1 MKKDGKRKRLRKRPH
16 RENADKTAL
25 SMKLRE
31 IGDLIQRGRHA
42 DGLSKADAALANA
55 RLAKKDK
62 SRVLAMVADSEF
74 RLGRFEEAAQIQLK
88 VAAATI
94 DDPTLW
100 LRAYIGEVR
109 ALLKSPNV
117 EQAIMMADHAVAVA
131 ETKMADFNEKVRL
144 AKQSVEEGGSVE
156 VPPVPVRVSVV
167 ATRMGYLFLQEGEPE
182 AAEALFI
189 RAIESTKGGA
199 NKARQ
204 GLAKIALARGEFGK
218 AISMASDAIHRGGF
232 KVKTLDAWKTLISA
246 RRQLCGWKIRERL
259 IAGLDT
265 VPAGLRARTILTIVR
280 ELRKNDM
287 RQWRV
292 VAKHWSQKEGRHFPV
307 IETEIR
313 KMVLASAKAE
323 PGNATD
329 KREKAEQLLQM
340 PDLSAKEWLNGSKE
354 FVRASLWEGNTVNF
368 GQMIASAAS
377 AYGEEFAPRARH
389 SLALSCMMA
398 KRHDLARPLLQENI
412 QQDSYGNPV
421 WAKSVWALAR
431 MESLLGDHA
440 ASAVLYRQFAEEDS
454 ISNKF
459 RLQAQLN
466 WCQELIAAGQ
476 PGPLLEA
483 RALMEA
489 TLANVNDPDVLMNF
503 ARQLQFGPQE
513 LRNWGQQLFAQG
525 KNAAVQQF
533 NEAVTPSVAISI
545 LYRLTRRQ
553 VRDFSLHADTVAF
566 WEALPQGKR
575 DWLWSSNSVFWEYL
589 GQVFEAYARMGN
601 IQEAEAFAREFL
613 DDLASPSEGLPE
625 LGVPL
630 AERLMMAG
638 RSAESLQLYERMA
651 HIAPTHPLCAQAWYW
666 MALVAYTQGTGSR
679 VRECAACIRT
689 AQGAQVGMLDAWN
702 LDARAYLLLANL
714 DPALV
719 DQQAVNYTAT
729 FLREQVVIILS
740 DLKGMSV

>member
-1 MKKDGKRKRLRKRPH
+1 MNTGKMRVRKRPY
-16 RENADKTAL
+16 RDPGDKTEL
-25 SMKLRE
+25 SKTLRK
-31 IGDLIQRGRHA
+31 IGDLIQQGNHSA
-42 DGLSKADAALANA
+42 GLAQANEAMTGTGLGKGA
-55 RLAKKDK
+55 RA
-62 SRVLAMVADSEF
+62 RVLAMVADSEF
-74 RLGRFEEAAQIQLK
+74 KRGRFDEAAQIQLR
-88 VAAATI
+88 VAADTI
-94 DDPTLW
+94 EDPALW
-100 LRAYIGEVR
+100 LRAYIGEVL

-117 EQAIMMADHAVAVA
+117 EDALMMARHAVEVA
-131 ETKMADFNEKVRL
+131 ETKMTDFDEQVRL
-144 AKQSVEEGGSVE
+144 AKQAVGAGGTVN

-182 AAEALFI
+182 AAEEFFN
-189 RAIESTKGGA
+189 RAIASTKGGA

-218 AISMASDAIHRGGF
+218 AINMASDAIRRGGY

-287 RQWRV
+287 RQWRD
-292 VAKHWSQKEGRHFPV
+292 VAENWSKKEGRHFPI

-313 KMVLASAKAE
+313 KMALASAKAE

-329 KREKAEQLLQM
+329 KREKAEQLRQM
-340 PDLSAKEWLNGSKE
+340 PDLSAKEWLNGTKE

-368 GQMIASAAS
+368 GQLTASAVA
-377 AYGEEFAPRARH
+377 AYGEGFAPRARH

-412 QQDSYGNPV
+412 QMDSYGNPM

-431 MESLLGDHA
+431 MESLLGDHSRA
-440 ASAVLYRQFAEEDS
+440 ATLYRQFADETS
-454 ISNKF
+454 IEAKF

-466 WCQELIAAGQ
+466 WCQELIAAGR

-503 ARQLQFGPQE
+503 ARQLRLGPEE
-513 LRNWGQQLFAQG
+513 LRNWGQQLFVQG

-533 NEAVTPSVAISI
+533 DEAVSPSVAIGI

-553 VRDFSLHADTVAF
+553 VRDFGRHGDAVAF

-575 DWLWSSNSVFWEYL
+575 DWLWSRNSVFWEYL
-589 GQVFEAYARMGN
+589 GQVFEAYVRLGN
-601 IQEAEAFAREFL
+601 MQEAEAFAFGFL
-613 DDLASPSEGLPE
+613 DDPASPYEGLPE

-630 AERLMMAG
+630 ARRLMMVG
-638 RSAESLQLYERMA
+638 RSAESLQMYERMA
-651 HIAPTHPLCAQAWYW
+651 HVAPTHPLCAEAWYW
-666 MALVAYTQGTGSR
+666 MALVAHKQGEDNNT
-679 VRECAACIRT
+679 VKYALCIRVALGT
-689 AQGAQVGMLDAWN
+689 RVGMLDAWN
-702 LDARAYLLLANL
+702 LDARAFLLMADLNPVA
-714 DPALV
+714 V
-719 DQQAVNYTAT
+719 DSQAVNYTAND
-729 FLREQVVIILS
+729 LRGQLRVINS
-740 DLKGMSV
+740 DLAKLPT

>member
-189 RAIESTKGGA
+189 RAIENTKGGA

-218 AISMASDAIHRGGF
+218 AINMASDAIHRGGF

-292 VAKHWSQKEGRHFPV
+292 VAKNWSQKEGRHFPI

-313 KMVLASAKAE
+313 KMTLASAKAE

-412 QQDSYGNPV
+412 QQDPYGNPV

-431 MESLLGDHA
+431 MESLFDHA
-440 ASAVLYRQFAEEDS
+440 ESARLYRLFVDEES

-476 PGPLLEA
+476 PGPLIEA
-483 RALMEA
+483 RSLMEA
-489 TLANVNDPDVLMNF
+489 TLANVNDPDVIMNF
-503 ARQLQFGPQE
+503 ARQLQFGPYE
-513 LRNWGQQLFAQG
+513 LREWSKQLFAQG
-525 KNAAVQQF
+525 RSLALTQF
-533 NEAVTPSVAISI
+533 HEATVPQLAMNR
-545 LYRLTRRQ
+545 LLKLTRRQ
-553 VRDFSLHADTVAF
+553 VRDSGRNQEVIEL
-566 WEALPQGKR
+566 WEGMTSTKK
-575 DWLWSSNSVFWEYL
+575 DWLWSEGCDFWGYL
-589 GQVFEAYARMGN
+589 ELVFEAYAQTGKM
-601 IQEAEAFAREFL
+601 QEAEEFARGIL
-613 DDLASPSEGLPE
+613 DDSSSPAGQLPF

-630 AERLMMAG
+630 ARRLMRANRPEDGLM
-638 RSAESLQLYERMA
+638 LFERMTQV
-651 HIAPTHPLCAQAWYW
+651 APTHPLSAEAWYW
-666 MALVAYTQGTGSR
+666 MALVAFKQDNYEKSKLCAMRIREAQGT
-679 VRECAACIRT
+679 A
-689 AQGAQVGMLDAWN
+689 VGLLNEYHLDAKA
-702 LDARAYLLLANL
+702 LFLLADL
-714 DPALV
+714 DLAKI
-719 DQQAVNYTAT
+719 DSQAVNYDQGM
-729 FLREQVVIILS
+729 LILIHKEIHA
-740 DLKGMSV
+740 DLELFS

>member
-1 MKKDGKRKRLRKRPH
+1 MKKDGKRKGLRKRPH
-16 RENADKTAL
+16 RANADKAVL

-42 DGLSKADAALANA
+42 AGLSKADAVLASANIA
-55 RLAKKDK
+55 PKEK

-74 RLGRFEEAAQIQLK
+74 KRGRFEESAQIQLR
-88 VAAATI
+88 VASETI

-109 ALLKSPNV
+109 ALLKAPNV
-117 EQAIMMADHAVAVA
+117 DQAIMMADHAVAVA
-131 ETKMADFNEKVRL
+131 ETKVADFDEQVRL
-144 AKQSVEEGGSVE
+144 AKQAVEEGGSVE

-182 AAEALFI
+182 AAEEFFNK
-189 RAIESTKGGA
+189 AIASTKGGA

-218 AISMASDAIHRGGF
+218 AINMASDAIRRGGY

-287 RQWRV
+287 RQWRD
-292 VAKHWSQKEGRHFPV
+292 VAENWSKKEGRHFPV

-313 KMVLASAKAE
+313 KMALASAKAE

-340 PDLSAKEWLNGSKE
+340 PNLSAKEWLNGTKE
-354 FVRASLWEGNTVNF
+354 LVRASLWEGSPVNF
-368 GQMIASAAS
+368 GQLIAAAAA

-412 QQDSYGNPV
+412 LMDPYGNPT

-440 ASAVLYRQFAEEDS
+440 TAAILYRQFADEDS

-483 RALMEA
+483 RSLMEN
-489 TLANVNDPDVLMNF
+489 TLGNVQDPDILMNF
-503 ARQLQFGPQE
+503 ARQLQFGPDDLQ
-513 LRNWGQQLFAQG
+513 NWGQQLFEEGRTKAL
-525 KNAAVQQF
+525 QQF
-533 NEAVTPSVAISI
+533 SEATLPSIAIAI
-545 LYRLTRRQ
+545 LFKLTRRQ
-553 VRDFSLHADTVAF
+553 VRDFGLYAEPVAF
-566 WEALPQGKR
+566 WEGLSQAKR
-575 DWLWSSNSVFWEYL
+575 DWLWSDKREYWEYL
-589 GQVFEAYARMGN
+589 GQIFDAYAQVN
-601 IQEAEAFAREFL
+601 TKEAESFATSILEDPATPVVRL
-613 DDLASPSEGLPE
+613 PS
-625 LGVPL
+625 LGIPL
-630 AERLMMAG
+630 AQLFMLEGRVTDSLNIFNKMAC
-638 RSAESLQLYERMA
+638 A
-651 HIAPTHPLCAQAWYW
+651 APTHPLCATAWYW
-666 MALVAYTQGTGSR
+666 KAVAAYKQGDMPKT
-679 VRECAACIRT
+679 REYATCIRRVLGT
-689 AQGAQVGMLDAWN
+689 QFGTQDAWDLDAK
-702 LDARAYLLLANL
+702 ASLLLANL
-714 DPALV
+714 SLSNLDS
-719 DQQAVNYTAT
+719 QAVNYT
-729 FLREQVVIILS
+729 S
-740 DLKGMSV
+740 DYLLGQIKNINSDIARITL

>member
-1 MKKDGKRKRLRKRPH
+1 MKKDGNRKGLRKRPH
-16 RENADKTAL
+16 RANADKAVL

-31 IGDLIQRGRHA
+31 IGDLIQRGKHA
-42 DGLSKADAALANA
+42 HGLSKADAVLASAN
-55 RLAKKDK
+55 LAQKEK

-74 RLGRFEEAAQIQLK
+74 KRGRFEEAAQIQLR
-88 VAAATI
+88 VASDTI

-109 ALLKSPNV
+109 ALLKTPNV
-117 EQAIMMADHAVAVA
+117 DQAIMMANHAVAVA
-131 ETKMADFNEKVRL
+131 ETKMADFDEQVRH
-144 AKQSVEEGGSVE
+144 AKQAVEEGGSVE

-167 ATRMGYLFLQEGEPE
+167 STRMGYLFLQEGEPE
-182 AAEALFI
+182 AAEEFFN

-218 AISMASDAIHRGGF
+218 AINMASDAIRRGGY

-287 RQWRV
+287 RQWRD
-292 VAKHWSQKEGRHFPV
+292 VAENWSKKEGRHFPI

-313 KMVLASAKAE
+313 KMALASAKAE

-329 KREKAEQLLQM
+329 KREKAEQLRQM
-340 PDLSAKEWLNGSKE
+340 PDLSAKEWLNGTKE

-368 GQMIASAAS
+368 GQLTASAVA
-377 AYGEEFAPRARH
+377 AYGEGFAPRARH

-412 QQDSYGNPV
+412 QMDSYGNPM

-431 MESLLGDHA
+431 MESLLGDHSRA
-440 ASAVLYRQFAEEDS
+440 ATLYRQFADETS
-454 ISNKF
+454 IEAKF

-466 WCQELIAAGQ
+466 WCQELIAAGR

-503 ARQLQFGPQE
+503 ARQLRLGPEE
-513 LRNWGQQLFAQG
+513 LRNWGQQLFVQG

-533 NEAVTPSVAISI
+533 DEAVSPSVAIGI

-553 VRDFSLHADTVAF
+553 VRDFGRHGDAVAF

-575 DWLWSSNSVFWEYL
+575 DWLWSRNSVFWEYL
-589 GQVFEAYARMGN
+589 GQVFEAYVRLGN
-601 IQEAEAFAREFL
+601 MQEAEAFAFGFL
-613 DDLASPSEGLPE
+613 DDPASPYEGLPE

-630 AERLMMAG
+630 ARRLMMVG
-638 RSAESLQLYERMA
+638 RSAESLQMYERMA
-651 HIAPTHPLCAQAWYW
+651 HVAPTHPLCAEAWYW
-666 MALVAYTQGTGSR
+666 MALVAHKQGKGER
-679 VRECAACIRT
+679 VKECATCVRI
-689 AQGAQVGMLDAWN
+689 AQGALVGMLDAWN
-702 LDARAYLLLANL
+702 LDIRAYLLLANL
-714 DPALV
+714 EPSDV
-719 DQQAVNYTAT
+719 DSQATKYTSEHIRSQ
-729 FLREQVVIILS
+729 LNIINC
-740 DLKGMSV
+740 DLARL

>member
-1 MKKDGKRKRLRKRPH
+1 MKTGGKRLRKRPYQ
-16 RENADKTAL
+16 APGDKSELSSAL
-25 SMKLRE
+25 RQ
-31 IGDLIQRGRHA
+31 IGDSVQRGRHA
-42 DGLSKADAALANA
+42 VGLAKADAVLGGAGLSKIERA
-55 RLAKKDK
+55 R
-62 SRVLAMVADSEF
+62 VVAMVADSEF
-74 RLGRFEEAAQIQLK
+74 KRGRFDEAAQIQLR
-88 VAAATI
+88 VAADTI

-100 LRAYIGEVR
+100 LRAYIGEVL

-117 EQAIMMADHAVAVA
+117 EDALMMARHAVEVA
-131 ETKMADFNEKVRL
+131 ETKMTDFDEQVRL
-144 AKQSVEEGGSVE
+144 AKQAVEDGGTVE

-182 AAEALFI
+182 AAEEFFN
-189 RAIESTKGGA
+189 RAIASTKGGA

-218 AISMASDAIHRGGF
+218 AINMASDAIRRGGY

-287 RQWRV
+287 RQWRD
-292 VAKHWSQKEGRHFPV
+292 VAENWSKKEGRHFPV

-313 KMVLASAKAE
+313 KMALASAKAE

-340 PDLSAKEWLNGSKE
+340 PDLSAKEWLNGVKE
-354 FVRASLWEGNTVNF
+354 LVRASLWEGNSVDF
-368 GQMIASAAS
+368 GQLIASAIS
-377 AYGEEFAPRARH
+377 AYGEEFTPRARH

-412 QQDSYGNPV
+412 QMDSYGNPM

-440 ASAVLYRQFAEEDS
+440 ASAVLYRQFADEDS

-489 TLANVNDPDVLMNF
+489 TLANVSDPDVLMNF
-503 ARQLQFGPQE
+503 ARQLQLGPAELFNWSQE
-513 LRNWGQQLFAQG
+513 LFSQG
-525 KNAAVQQF
+525 ESRTIQNFYAAS
-533 NEAVTPSVAISI
+533 NPSVAVRI
-545 LYRLTRRQ
+545 LYKVTRRQ
-553 VRDFSLHADTVAF
+553 LYDFNRPV
-566 WEALPQGKR
+566 EALLLWESLSPDKKQ
-575 DWLWSSNSVFWEYL
+575 WLWAPQSKYWEYMGL
-589 GQVFEAYARMGN
+589 LFDAYTRVETAQTAESFALAMLNDSATPPEGIACVGIMYGQWLIMKRRMQDALNLFSRLIGVAPNHSACAYAYYWKALAAYNAG
-601 IQEAEAFAREFL
+601 
-613 DDLASPSEGLPE
+613 DLKI
-625 LGVPL
+625 
-630 AERLMMAG
+630 MAN
-638 RSAESLQLYERMA
+638 Y
-651 HIAPTHPLCAQAWYW
+651 I
-666 MALVAYTQGTGSR
+666 
-679 VRECAACIRT
+679 ECMRR
-689 AQGAQVGMLDAWN
+689 AQGNSIGQLSEWDLDAKSS
-702 LDARAYLLLANL
+702 LLLAGLN
-714 DPALV
+714 V
-719 DQQAVNYTAT
+719 DHVSNQVTDYTPT
-729 FLREQVVIILS
+729 RLYCLREEILREQGFLP
-740 DLKGMSV
+740 

>member
-74 RLGRFEEAAQIQLK
+74 RLGRFEAAAQIQLK

-182 AAEALFI
+182 AAEALFT
-189 RAIESTKGGA
+189 RAIGSTKGGA

-292 VAKHWSQKEGRHFPV
+292 VAKNWSQKEGRHFPI

-313 KMVLASAKAE
+313 KMTLASAKAE

-340 PDLSAKEWLNGSKE
+340 PDLSAKEWLNGTKE

-368 GQMIASAAS
+368 GQLIASAVS

-412 QQDSYGNPV
+412 QQNPYGNPM

-440 ASAVLYRQFAEEDS
+440 ASAVFYRQFADEAS

-459 RLQAQLN
+459 RLQAQLL
-466 WCQELIAAGQ
+466 WCKELIAAGQ

-483 RALMEA
+483 RSMMEA

-503 ARQLQFGPQE
+503 ARQLQYGPE
-513 LRNWGQQLFAQG
+513 VFRNWGAQLFEQG
-525 KNAAVQQF
+525 NAISRQRIAD
-533 NEAVTPSVAISI
+533 TTSPSEAISI
-545 LYRLTRRQ
+545 LFKLTRRQ
-553 VRDFSLHADTVAF
+553 TDDFSRYEEVIAY
-566 WEALPQGKR
+566 WEGLNQDKR
-575 DWLWSSNSVFWEYL
+575 DWLWSERRVFWEYL
-589 GQVFEAYARMGN
+589 GLVFKAYVRAGDAQR
-601 IQEAEAFAREFL
+601 AEAFAYEFINDSATPPEGRAQIGIPYAL
-613 DDLASPSEGLPE
+613 FLVENDRISEAL
-625 LGVPL
+625 
-630 AERLMMAG
+630 
-638 RSAESLQLYERMA
+638 SLFTQLTKQV
-651 HIAPTHPLCAQAWYW
+651 PTHPLSAFAWYW
-666 MALVAYTQGTGSR
+666 KALESHKCGRITERNRYCYCLR
-679 VRECAACIRT
+679 I
-689 AQGAQVGMLDAWN
+689 AQGVNGGLLREWSFDAKAQ
-702 LDARAYLLLANL
+702 LLLADL
-714 DPALV
+714 QV
-719 DQQAVNYTAT
+719 DGIDLQSVNYTAE
-729 FLREQVVIILS
+729 FLNMLINEIQRNLGELP
-740 DLKGMSV
+740 